1 MFEGERELQL
11 PVFNKENVKSS
22 TCTLLCMFFD
32 AFGVKGYDPEK
43 LSQLDET
50 DMHLTDFE
58 MLALGNKILV
68 TSIQKSFCMHFN
80 VIGEMSLFGEESF
93 SEMSHPTLADAVE
106 FVVEILDDP
115 DAAFN
120 QDAGIDD
127 DDAEDIEM
135 DAEKN
140 SLLGQKLRCQLMR

>member
-1 MFEGERELQL
+1 
-11 PVFNKENVKSS
+11 
-22 TCTLLCMFFD
+22 
-32 AFGVKGYDPEK
+32 
-43 LSQLDET
+43 
-50 DMHLTDFE
+50 
-58 MLALGNKILV
+58 
-68 TSIQKSFCMHFN
+68 
-80 VIGEMSLFGEESF
+80 
-93 SEMSHPTLADAVE
+93 MSHPTLADAVE

-120 QDAGIDD
+120 QDAGLDD

>member
-1 MFEGERELQL
+1 
-11 PVFNKENVKSS
+11 
-22 TCTLLCMFFD
+22 MFFD
-32 AFGVKGYDPEK
+32 AFGVEGYDPEK
-43 LSQLDET
+43 LSQLDEA

-58 MLALGNKILV
+58 ILALGNKTLL
-68 TSIQKSFCMHFN
+68 TSVQKSFCMHFN

-120 QDAGIDD
+120 QDSGMDD
-127 DDAEDIEM
+127 EDEEVDEDAPEGDVEDLEDALDDLKAEFEQMMADEDDMDM
-135 DAEKN
+135 DAEK
-140 SLLGQKLRCQLMR
+140 K